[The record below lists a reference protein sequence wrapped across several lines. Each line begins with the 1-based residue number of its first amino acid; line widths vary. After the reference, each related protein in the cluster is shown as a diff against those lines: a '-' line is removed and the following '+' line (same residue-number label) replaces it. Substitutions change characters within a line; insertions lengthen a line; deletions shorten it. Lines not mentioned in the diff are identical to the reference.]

1 MQKNSDLNC
10 VQTTNL
16 SLAKIN
22 VKNSR
27 PNTFGINGDEVQ
39 RNEFNQAWI
48 AKQNFMKFKE
58 YEKAVNWVSER
69 RGTQQH
75 FFLT

>member
-39 RNEFNQAWI
+39 TNEFNQAWI

-58 YEKAVNWVSER
+58 YNKVVTGFRKEVHPA
-69 RGTQQH
+69 TL
-75 FFLT
+75 FLT